1 MFLLKFDQEGLIF
14 FDCRTGLKSES
25 SFKEEEPKLNPSP
38 RVDSN
43 PKSNSDQF
51 VTFKESHELEDKET
65 EDDPPPFKALEIIGP
80 SELLECT
87 EVGPVEYVEPTSF
100 GHWPWV

>member
-14 FDCRTGLKSES
+14 FDCGNGLKSES

-51 VTFKESHELEDKET
+51 VTSKESHELEDIET
-65 EDDPPPFKALEIIGP
+65 KDDPPPFKALEIIGL

-87 EVGPVEYVEPTSF
+87 EVGHVEYVEPTSF
-100 GHWPWV
+100 GHWQRV